1 MRRAGSGGAILFLTL
16 SLVALLGGC
25 GDSPS
30 GAVAASQARYLDGN
44 DGKDWPGPGRT
55 FGERHYSP
63 LDEIS
68 AGNVAR
74 LGLAWSIDLPP
85 GYSVT
90 QPIAVAGKLYFASGL
105 GTVNAVDIRTG
116 KTLWTHDT
124 EPWKG
129 EQPKM
134 RTAWGSRGVSWWNG
148 SIFMGTLDGRLISL
162 DAATGKLNWQV
173 QTTEKGDGRFISGAP
188 RAFAGKIII
197 GHGGADNAPTRGYVT
212 AYDAASGKQLWR
224 FFIVPGDPAD
234 GFENEAMK
242 MAAETWS
249 GPWWTYGGG
258 GNAWN
263 AFSYDPET
271 GTVFVGTGNGSPW
284 NHKIRS
290 RGKGD
295 NLFLSSILALDAET
309 GTYKWHYQTNPA
321 DSWDY
326 NAAMDMEFAE
336 LELGGKQR
344 KVLLTAPKNGFF
356 YVIDRTSGEL
366 ISAEA
371 YTKQT
376 WAKGID
382 LKTGRPIDVP
392 GNRYEQGKFFM
403 QPSPVGSHSWLP
415 MAYSP
420 ESGLAYIPVIE
431 MGAWLYDYFPSVEGW
446 KRSEIHGPGGGMGLD
461 LPLGEGSAS
470 LVAWDP
476 VKQKQAWRIKV
487 PTNVSGG
494 VMASAG
500 GLVFQGRVDNRFNA
514 YDAKTGKLVWSFD
527 TGAPT
532 IAPPISYEVDGK
544 QYVTVLT
551 GSGGSLVLKGDVYRQ
566 YAIGYREQAR
576 RVLTFV
582 LGGKASLP
590 AATPYRFE
598 PIADPGYTSNAE
610 AQQRGFAVYSQT
622 CVMCHGRD
630 GDASGGNAPDL
641 RASLLILDR
650 RQFTAIVKDGTLRQQ
665 GMPRFDD
672 ISPAVVE
679 DIRAYLRMLAHQAR
693 ARGGD

>member
-1 MRRAGSGGAILFLTL
+1 MGHRLRKASGLALTFGL
-16 SLVALLGGC
+16 ALLLGSC
-25 GDSPS
+25 GDGPS
-30 GAVAASQARYLDGN
+30 SGDAASQARYIDGN

-55 FGERHYSP
+55 YGERHYSP
-63 LDEIS
+63 LTEID
-68 AGNVAR
+68 ADNVAK
-74 LGLAWSIDLPP
+74 LGLAWSLDLPP
-85 GYSVT
+85 GYSVS
-90 QPIAVAGKLYFASGL
+90 QPIAVDGVLYFAAGQ
-105 GTVNAVDIRTG
+105 GTVNAVDVRSG
-116 KTLWTHDT
+116 EQLWSYDA
-124 EPWKG
+124 EVWKG
-129 EQPKM
+129 EQPKL
-134 RTAWGSRGVSWWNG
+134 RTAWGSRGVSWWEG
-148 SIFMGTLDGRLISL
+148 AIFMGTLDGRLISV
-162 DAATGKLNWQV
+162 DAETGKLNWEV
-173 QTTEKGDGRFISGAP
+173 QTTEVGDGRFISGAP
-188 RAFAGKIII
+188 RAFDGKVII

-212 AYDAASGKQLWR
+212 AYDAATGEQAWR
-224 FFIVPGDPAD
+224 FFIVPGNPAD
-234 GFENEAMK
+234 GFENDAME
-242 MAAETWS
+242 MAAKTWS

-263 AFSYDPET
+263 AFSFDPET

-290 RGKGD
+290 RGEGD

-309 GTYKWHYQTNPA
+309 GDYKWHYQTNPA
-321 DSWDY
+321 ESWDY

-336 LELGGKQR
+336 LEIGGKPR

-356 YVIDRTSGEL
+356 YVIDRVTGEL

-382 LKTGRPIDVP
+382 LETGRPIDVAN
-392 GNRYEQGKFFM
+392 NRYENGKFFL

-415 MAYSP
+415 MAFSP
-420 ESGLAYIPVIE
+420 DSGLVYIPVIE
-431 MGAWLYDYFPSVEGW
+431 MGSWLYDLTDKPENW
-446 KRSEIHGPGGGMGLD
+446 KRGPIHGPDGGAGLD
-461 LPLGEGSAS
+461 LPPGEGSAS

-476 VKQKQAWRIKV
+476 VAQKQAWRIKV

-500 GLVFQGRVDNRFNA
+500 GLVFQGRVDNQFNA
-514 YDAKTGKLVWSFD
+514 YDAKTGDVLWSFD

-532 IAPPISYEVDGK
+532 IAPPISYAVDDK

-551 GSGGSLVLKGDVYRQ
+551 GGGGSLVLKGDVYIP
-566 YAIGYREQAR
+566 YAVGYREQAR

-582 LGGKASLP
+582 LDGKASLAP
-590 AATPYRFE
+590 TTPYRFK
-598 PIADPGYTSNAE
+598 PIADPAYVSRPEAE
-610 AQQRGFAVYSQT
+610 QRGFVVYSQT

-641 RASLLILDR
+641 RASPLTLNAK
-650 RQFTAIVKDGTLRQQ
+650 QFTAIVKDGTLQQQ

-672 ISPAVVE
+672 VSPEIVE
-679 DIRAYLRMLAHQAR
+679 DIRAYVRMLARDAR
-693 ARGGD
+693 AKGG